1 MKHSEN
7 NGAFRKDPGWKAS
20 VMQWLLSQVERLK
33 SESGTVAW
41 ADIQRATS

>member
-1 MKHSEN
+1 MTHSEN
-7 NGAFRKDPGWKAS
+7 DNAFRKDTGWKTS